1 MKKRQ
6 SNAGINVVETI
17 AGGFEVFE
25 SFHLRLIVVLKYLS
39 YVNRGKSFLNRLFIV
54 ANRHELSE
62 CSLCKAFEFTTID
75 ILDAAHGG

>member
-39 YVNRGKSFLNRLFIV
+39 YVNRGKNRFFIV